1 MSFFFISSQS
11 FYCTSFW
18 QLTWHL
24 YVINL
29 NLPSDVWKPWRC
41 FLTKTFLFAC
51 FLQGDRPNVAAKKN
65 NFQKIL
71 CTTPTQVFNMHFFS
85 ASTTMLSRSKVTCL
99 TCYRRLRVE
108 CQRIGCYNVIEL
120 CTEGG
125 WGVEMEV
132 NQLMCHVA
140 RRRRVAQRDQQ
151 DLSESPCRSAQPVNT
166 TRSGHG
172 PRVRDARPQMCD
184 MSGRCRW

>member
-1 MSFFFISSQS
+1 MSSI
-11 FYCTSFW
+11 W
-18 QLTWHL
+18 
-24 YVINL
+24 INL
-29 NLPSDVWKPWRC
+29 AFQWYTWKPWIC
-41 FLTKTFLFAC
+41 FLTKTFLC
-51 FLQGDRPNVAAKKN
+51 ITVCLQGPYVTAK
-65 NFQKIL
+65 NFQKIF
-71 CTTPTQVFNMHFFS
+71 CVPPTQVVNMHFFS
-85 ASTTMLSRSKVTCL
+85 ASTIPRSKVTCL

-140 RRRRVAQRDQQ
+140 RRRREAQRDQQ

-166 TRSGHG
+166 THSGHG
-172 PRVRDARPQMCD
+172 PRVRDTRPQMCD